1 MLAAAPAVAS
11 LSLSVGEA
19 VPCFAHGLPARATP
33 SLALRAAMT
42 APALSLRA
50 AANRRRLPLCDDV
63 GDGRHA
69 SAEVA
74 TVAQGREPPANVAMT
89 CRPSKCT

>member
-42 APALSLRA
+42 APALSPRA
-50 AANRRRLPLCDDV
+50 AVNRCCLLLYDDV
-63 GDGRHA
+63 RDGRRA
-69 SAEVA
+69 SAEAAWVA
-74 TVAQGREPPANVAMT
+74 
-89 CRPSKCT
+89 CRQTSRQLCHDPLLLHVC